1 MKNNNLGLIHI
12 YCGDGKGKTTA
23 ATGLALRCAG
33 AGYKVLIS
41 RFLKNDNSCELS
53 ILNQISNITVVQ
65 TKKEFGFFSSMSEEQ
80 IIEASEYYSEQ
91 LKNAFIDS
99 EYYDMLFLDE
109 INVAV
114 SLGLISED
122 LLIDLISH
130 KKDNLELVLTG
141 RNPSERVTSL
151 ADYVS
156 EIKCIRHPYNQGV
169 TARIGIEK

>member
-1 MKNNNLGLIHI
+1 M
-12 YCGDGKGKTTA
+12 
-23 ATGLALRCAG
+23 
-33 AGYKVLIS
+33 
-41 RFLKNDNSCELS
+41 
-53 ILNQISNITVVQ
+53 Q

-99 EYYDMLFLDE
+99 ENYDMLFLDE

-169 TARIGIEK
+169 TERIGIEK